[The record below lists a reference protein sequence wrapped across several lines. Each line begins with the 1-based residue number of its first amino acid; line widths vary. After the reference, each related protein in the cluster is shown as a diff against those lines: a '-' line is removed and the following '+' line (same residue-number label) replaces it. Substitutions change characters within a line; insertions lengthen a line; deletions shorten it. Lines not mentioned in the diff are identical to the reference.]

1 MEYGALSQNG
11 KILATLMEI
20 GPMTHLELSRT
31 IGVPK
36 KVIQAKFVYLR
47 RKNFVRKINETP
59 PYLWKVTV
67 PKIPAFLK
75 TRGDGS
81 FNELPSSSL
90 AYVLGVCFG
99 DASVCRYR
107 DNHTRV
113 YRYVISLEVP
123 ERELAVSFRDA
134 LRKIRLNPSFSFFA
148 KKNVY
153 RVRVYSKQ
161 FYQWFDKL
169 TPKDL
174 KKMLCPVFGQQ
185 FVRGF
190 YESEGCISKIV
201 DRRCSNFWRH
211 QLIMGC
217 TNRQIVELVQR
228 MLKGMGFLF
237 HFGEYHHPSP
247 KAKAL
252 YRIYIYDS
260 GQEKIR
266 CFINKIKPCVKN
278 SFPD

>member
-1 MEYGALSQNG
+1 MKYDALSQNG
-11 KILATLMEI
+11 KILATLMEK
-20 GPMTHLELSRT
+20 GSMTYLELSRA

-36 KVIQAKFVYLR
+36 KVIQAGFVYLR
-47 RKNFVRKINETP
+47 RKKFVRRINETP
-59 PYLWKVTV
+59 PYLWKATV
-67 PKIPAFLK
+67 LEIPTFLK
-75 TRGDGS
+75 TRSDGS
-81 FNELPSSSL
+81 FNKLPSSSL

-99 DASVCRYR
+99 DASVCQYR
-107 DNHTRV
+107 DKFTGV
-113 YRYVISLEVP
+113 YRHVISLEVP
-123 ERELAVSFRDA
+123 ERELAISFRNA
-134 LRKIRLNPSFSFFA
+134 LRKIGLNSSFSFYA

-153 RVRVYSKQ
+153 RVRVYSKP
-161 FYQWFDKL
+161 FYRWFNKL

-174 KKMLCPVFGQQ
+174 KKMLCPVFAQQ

-217 TNRQIVELVQR
+217 TNRQIVELIHW
-228 MLKGMGFLF
+228 MLNDMGFSF
-237 HFGEYHHPSP
+237 HFGEFHHSNP
-247 KAKAL
+247 KAKTL

-266 CFINKIKPCVKN
+266 RFIIKIKPCIKN